1 MSTDKQSGKEYYNYL
16 LVTLFVLSIFL
27 VQFIFRHADDN
38 RLTSW
43 EWTFVTVDLKLF
55 VAVFIPGIIPAYFLS
70 RFSFPQLRPAMFL
83 FLLSFIISII
93 FWGEPEVIVDTSRYF
108 TQAKHLEIYG
118 IKYFIQEW
126 GKEIN
131 AWTDLPL
138 ISFFYG
144 LIFKF
149 FGESRIYIQIFTTFL
164 FSITCVTTFFI
175 GKTLW
180 NEDVGFLAGSLLL
193 GIPYLFSQIPL
204 MLTDVPAMFFLT
216 LSIYTFIKTM
226 EKGSIWIFISSAAIF
241 CAVLSKYSVWM
252 MLSVLP
258 VIFIVY
264 LIEEVRKS
272 DNPSVAPHYLRG
284 GWGGYSRLQIRNLV
298 FRSISVAFIAGVL
311 VAIVVLYK
319 FDVIAYQMKFL
330 QEYQAPGLKR
340 WGESFVST
348 FLFQIHPLISLAAA
362 YSCYEAFKKRDLKFL
377 IIFWLILLVVLLQIR
392 RSRYIM
398 IIFPMLTLM
407 ASYGMQ
413 KIKNVDLRKFVAF
426 SMIAS
431 SIVVAIMAY
440 LPFLQRMSMVN
451 LKNAGSYLDSVKAER
466 IEVFTVPSTET
477 IVNVAVAVPI
487 LDLYTEKD
495 IYYFHNE
502 TYAPPFEEIKES
514 PLRFTW
520 EYKNPKYYTTPI
532 YPPLVRRELKEG
544 AAFVVISNGNVKS
557 LPDHVA
563 ERSKGYWGKKV
574 FDISDGVFGF
584 SPVVTVYFPST
595 EKP

>member
-1 MSTDKQSGKEYYNYL
+1 MSTDKQSGKGSYNYL
-16 LVTLFVLSIFL
+16 FVTLLILSVFFV
-27 VQFIFRHADDN
+27 QYIFRYADDN

-43 EWTFVTVDLKLF
+43 QWVFANIDLKFF
-55 VAVFIPGIIPAYFLS
+55 VPVLILGIIPAYILS

-83 FLLSFIISII
+83 FLLSFTVSII

-108 TQAKHLEIYG
+108 THAKHLEIYG

-126 GKEIN
+126 GQGIN
-131 AWTDLPL
+131 AWTDMPL

-241 CAVLSKYSVWM
+241 CAVLSKYSAWM

-264 LIEEVRKS
+264 LIEEVQKS
-272 DNPSVAPHYLRG
+272 DNPPVAPLYLKG
-284 GWGGYSRLQIRNLV
+284 GWGGYSRHQIRNLV
-298 FRSISVAFIAGVL
+298 YRSISIAFIAGSL
-311 VAIVVLYK
+311 IAIVVILK
-319 FDVIAYQMKFL
+319 FDVIDHQMKFL
-330 QEYQAPGLKR
+330 REYQAPGLKR

-348 FLFQIHPLISLAAA
+348 FLFQIHPLIFLAAA
-362 YSCYEAFKKRDLKFL
+362 YSGYEAFKKRDLKFL
-377 IIFWLILLVVLLQIR
+377 IIFWLILLVILLQIR

-398 IIFPMLTLM
+398 VIFPMLTLM

-413 KIKNVDLRKFVAF
+413 KIKNIELRRFVAF
-426 SMIAS
+426 SIISS

-451 LKNAGSYLDSVKAER
+451 LKNAGSYLDSVKTER

-477 IVNVAVAVPI
+477 IVNVAVAVPV

-495 IYYFHNE
+495 IYYLHDE

-532 YPPLVRRELKEG
+532 YPPLVRRELKG
-544 AAFVVISNGNVKS
+544 DTAFVVISNGNVKS
-557 LPDHVA
+557 LPDYVA
-563 ERSKGYWGKKV
+563 ERSKDYWGKKV

-584 SPVVTVYFPST
+584 SPVVTVYFPSND
-595 EKP
+595 KP

>member
-1 MSTDKQSGKEYYNYL
+1 MSTDKQSGKEYYSYL
-16 LVTLFVLSIFL
+16 LVTLFVLSIFF

-43 EWTFVTVDLKLF
+43 EWTFVTVDLKLL
-55 VAVFIPGIIPAYFLS
+55 VAVFILGIIPAYFLS
-70 RFSFPQLRPAMFL
+70 RFSFPQLRPVMFL
-83 FLLSFIISII
+83 FLLSFIVSAI

-118 IKYFIQEW
+118 INYFIHEW
-126 GKEIN
+126 GKGIN

-180 NEDVGFLAGSLLL
+180 NEDVGFLAGALLL

-204 MLTDVPAMFFLT
+204 MLTDVPTMFFLT

-226 EKGSIWIFISSAAIF
+226 EKGSIWIFISSPAIF
-241 CAVLSKYSVWM
+241 CAVLSKYSAWM

-258 VIFIVY
+258 VIFIIY

-272 DNPSVAPHYLRG
+272 EVRSQKLG
-284 GWGGYSRLQIRNLV
+284 GQGVIRNPKSEIQNLIY
-298 FRSISVAFIAGVL
+298 RGISVAFIAGL
-311 VAIVVLYK
+311 LFAVVLLLK
-319 FDVIAYQMKFL
+319 FDIIAHQMKFL
-330 QEYQAPGLKR
+330 KEYQAPGLKR

-348 FLFQIHPLISLAAA
+348 FLFQIHPLITLAAV
-362 YSCYEAFKKRDLKFL
+362 YSGYEAFKKGDLKYL
-377 IIFWLILLVVLLQIR
+377 IIFWLILLVILLQIR

-413 KIKNVDLRKFVAF
+413 KIKNVELRRFIAF
-426 SMIAS
+426 SIISS

-440 LPFLQRMSMVN
+440 LPFLQRMSTVN
-451 LKNAGSYLDSVKAER
+451 LKDAGAYLDSIEEKGA
-466 IEVFTVPSTET
+466 EVFTIPSKET
-477 IVNVAVAVPI
+477 IVNVAVAVPM
-487 LDLYTEKD
+487 LDLFTGKD
-495 IYYFHNE
+495 IYYHHDAA
-502 TYAPPFEEIKES
+502 YSPPFEEIKES

-520 EYKNPKYYTTPI
+520 EFKNPPYYE
-532 YPPLVRRELKEG
+532 YPPLKKGLGIYEQNHTLVI
-544 AAFVVISNGNVKS
+544 ISNGNIKS
-557 LPDHVA
+557 LPDDIA
-563 ERSKGYWGKKV
+563 KRLKGYGNARV
-574 FDISDGVFGF
+574 FDTSEGIFGF
-584 SPVVTVYFPST
+584 NPVATVYLP
-595 EKP
+595 EK